1 MALTKVDKSLLET
14 TSGTADATTFLRGD
28 GTWNAPAGG
37 LFSGYAVFQDQKTVN
52 TDGGTFTSGAW
63 RTRVLNTTVFNTD
76 TTNITLGTDQFTL
89 LAGSYLIEWSAPAK
103 GVDAHQTRLYDVT
116 GTALVQNGTSEFA
129 ANSYNV
135 QSRSFGSTRVTP
147 SGSNIYSIEHFCD
160 TTRATNGL
168 GDGDNFSAGP
178 EVFATVMIYKES

>member
-76 TTNITLGTDQFTL
+76 TTNIVLGTDQFTL
-89 LAGSYLIEWSAPAK
+89 LAGSYLIQWSAPAK
-103 GVDAHQTRLYDVT
+103 GVNLH
-116 GTALVQNGTSEFA
+116 
-129 ANSYNV
+129 
-135 QSRSFGSTRVTP
+135 QSRLFDVNPKFGIP
-147 SGSNIYSIEHFCD
+147 S
-160 TTRATNGL
+160 
-168 GDGDNFSAGP
+168 
-178 EVFATVMIYKES
+178 